1 MISFF
6 RDMAV
11 NPLLVTGF
19 VGGLLAS
26 VACGVIGPY
35 VITRRIAFLAG
46 AVAHAAVAGI
56 GAVLYLRHKLAPS
69 LDGLDP
75 LHGALVAALLS
86 ALLVGLVKH
95 FAKERL
101 DTLIG
106 ALWSIG
112 MAVGILLVKIT
123 PGYHVD
129 LMSYLF
135 GNIAIVSAA
144 DVRLIAILDVI
155 VLVTVGLWHKRFM
168 AACLDEEFTR
178 LKGVSVLITN
188 LVLLSLV
195 ALSVVALIRIVG
207 LILVI
212 ALLTLP
218 AATAGHLTR
227 RMGPMILL
235 STALCLLVTTLPRAA
250 VYGSRIS
257 PESAIV
263 LASGGLYIVA
273 ILLHR
278 LIRLCRRRATS
289 TGKGTA
295 A

>member
-1 MISFF
+1 VISFF

-35 VITRRIAFLAG
+35 VITRRITFLAG

-56 GAVLYLRHKLAPS
+56 GAVLYLRHAMAPS
-69 LDGLDP
+69 LDWLDP
-75 LHGALVAALLS
+75 LHGALVAALLA
-86 ALLVGLVKH
+86 ALLVGIVQH
-95 FAKERL
+95 AARERL

-112 MAVGILLVKIT
+112 MAVGILLVKVT
-123 PGYHVD
+123 PGYHAD

-135 GNIAIVSAA
+135 GNIAIVGAA
-144 DVRLIAILDVI
+144 DLRLIAVLDAI
-155 VLVTVGLWHKRFM
+155 VLLTVAFWHKRFV

-178 LKGVSVLITN
+178 LKGVSVLVTN

-195 ALSVVALIRIVG
+195 ALTVVALIRIVG

-212 ALLTLP
+212 ALLALP

-227 RMGPMILL
+227 RMGPMVLL
-235 STALCLLVTTLPRAA
+235 STVLCLLVTALPRAL
-250 VYGSRIS
+250 VYGSKIA

-263 LASGGLYIVA
+263 LASGALYITA

-278 LIRLCRRRATS
+278 LVRGLRRRRN
-289 TGKGTA
+289 A